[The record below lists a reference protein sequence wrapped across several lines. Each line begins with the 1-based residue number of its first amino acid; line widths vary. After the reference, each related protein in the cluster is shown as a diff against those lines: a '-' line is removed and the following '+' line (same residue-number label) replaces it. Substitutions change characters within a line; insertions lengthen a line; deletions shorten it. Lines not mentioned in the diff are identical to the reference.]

1 MNHIFI
7 FGGPRN
13 GSWHYQ
19 FVRTS
24 QEPMLYSG
32 LKEVDWKSDNY
43 RNFNGDVHH
52 GTVFRAG
59 TDDIYK
65 KLTLEDHSQPSNFF
79 EACCL
84 QSPETFFDNV
94 NYIEDSGYRL
104 CVKGYEQAVGLAE
117 AVDHDKIYIH
127 RPMKDQ
133 WRSYAIAYLTRRWQW
148 EKDDSTPEM
157 IEMNSVSKTEVCNRF
172 MSRMYNAFDFYKRYR
187 GDENFTEL
195 SFEQVSKL
203 PAVSPLKPTPKLKL
217 SDEVEE
223 WISDTSPFDAQH
235 TVSEDERPYS
245 LNELE
250 NLLWPSSHS

>member
-24 QEPMLYSG
+24 QEPLLYSG

-43 RNFNGDVHH
+43 RNFDGDVHH
-52 GTVFRAG
+52 GTVFRSGA
-59 TDDIYK
+59 DDIYK
-65 KLTLEDHSQPSNFF
+65 KLILEDHTQPANFF

-127 RPMKDQ
+127 RPLKDQ
-133 WRSYAIAYLTRRWQW
+133 WRSYALANLTRRWQW
-148 EKDDSTPEM
+148 EKDD
-157 IEMNSVSKTEVCNRF
+157 
-172 MSRMYNAFDFYKRYR
+172 
-187 GDENFTEL
+187 
-195 SFEQVSKL
+195 
-203 PAVSPLKPTPKLKL
+203 
-217 SDEVEE
+217 
-223 WISDTSPFDAQH
+223 
-235 TVSEDERPYS
+235 
-245 LNELE
+245 
-250 NLLWPSSHS
+250 